1 MKSSFGVQGIDPWQ
15 GHHRSSK
22 MKAFTGWAMT
32 AGLLLAATA
41 ANAQSAAPQQA
52 GSARYQPAA
61 DVEGPYADVP
71 PPPPVITAPNYGPRA
86 YGPPPPYGPGPAEY
100 GPAYGG
106 APLLPPT
113 EVYAV
118 LRENG
123 FSPLGAPRLRGLFY
137 SVSAIDRRGDDGR
150 LVIDARDGRIV
161 RFVPAEHFG
170 YGGGYGGYGDGYYG
184 GAPRPSY
191 GGPLEPMTRLESPP
205 RPQASVPKMASR
217 MPQSVPMPKA
227 APSKSTDRLT
237 DVKPSDMK
245 PSEGRPL
252 ADKLSPATAAAPMQQ
267 SAAIQAKPADAPPAV
282 AASAA
287 VKPAAPAIQPTQPM
301 PKVQDFE

>member
-1 MKSSFGVQGIDPWQ
+1 
-15 GHHRSSK
+15 
-22 MKAFTGWAMT
+22 MKAYRGWAVT
-32 AGLLLAATA
+32 AALVLAGTA
-41 ANAQSAAPQQA
+41 ANAQSTTPQQS
-52 GSARYQPAA
+52 GPARYQAA
-61 DVEGPYADVP
+61 SDIAGPYADVP
-71 PPPPVITAPNYGPRA
+71 PPPPVITAPTYGRPA
-86 YGPPPPYGPGPAEY
+86 YGPPPAYGPGPAEY

-150 LVIDARDGRIV
+150 LLIDARDGRIV
-161 RFVPAEHFG
+161 RFVRAEHFG
-170 YGGGYGGYGDGYYG
+170 YGGGGYGDGYYG

-191 GGPLEPMTRLESPP
+191 GYGPPEPMTRLDGTRLETPP
-205 RPQASVPKMASR
+205 RPQASVPKIASR

-237 DVKPSDMK
+237 DARPSDVK
-245 PSEGRPL
+245 PL
-252 ADKLSPATAAAPMQQ
+252 ADKLTPAPGPASMRQSAAVQTKPVDTPQAAAAP
-267 SAAIQAKPADAPPAV
+267 AEIKPAT
-282 AASAA
+282 
-287 VKPAAPAIQPTQPM
+287 PAIQPTQPM
-301 PKVQDFE
+301 PKVQGLE